1 MTEIYNEA
9 MEPIENPDLS
19 LGYLTDSTRTVHHD
33 AVEGVE
39 EQFHYETIAEYE
51 NGGKDV
57 EKVIDV
63 PGVESKPAWDEE
75 IPIQIYYLYTQE
87 ELDKMEEE
95 KNKPSQEDRIAQL
108 EGEKMLLTAQV
119 QALSDRNE
127 FMEDCIAEMASIVY
141 A

>member
-63 PGVESKPAWDEE
+63 PGVEAKHAWDEE
-75 IPIQIYYLYTQE
+75 IPIQIYHLYTQE

-95 KNKPSQEDRIAQL
+95 RNKPSQEDRIAQL
-108 EGEKMLLTAQV
+108 ESEKKLLTAQV
-119 QALSDRNE
+119 QSLSDRND
-127 FMEDCIAEMASIVY
+127 FIEDCIAEMAALVY